1 MNTSK
6 NEDKISKIFFSKPF
20 LQEDRKE
27 NIDVSIENV
36 LCIKPIKSYLHHH
49 NPFREREDEWT
60 NEFRRDHIVETMIDI
75 GSGISV
81 TGL

>member
-20 LQEDRKE
+20 LQENRKE
-27 NIDVSIENV
+27 NIDVSIESV

-49 NPFREREDEWT
+49 NPFGEREEWT

>member
-6 NEDKISKIFFSKPF
+6 NEDKISKIFFFKPF

-27 NIDVSIENV
+27 NIDVSIESV

>member
-6 NEDKISKIFFSKPF
+6 NEDKISKIFFSKSF

-27 NIDVSIENV
+27 NIDVSIESV

>member
-6 NEDKISKIFFSKPF
+6 NEDKISKIFFFKPF

-27 NIDVSIENV
+27 NIDVSIESV

-49 NPFREREDEWT
+49 NPFRERED
-60 NEFRRDHIVETMIDI
+60 D
-75 GSGISV
+75 
-81 TGL
+81 

>member
-6 NEDKISKIFFSKPF
+6 NEDKISKIFFSKLF

-27 NIDVSIENV
+27 NIDVSIESV
-36 LCIKPIKSYLHHH
+36 LCIKPIKSYLHQH
-49 NPFREREDEWT
+49 NPFREREDERT

>member
-6 NEDKISKIFFSKPF
+6 NEDKISKIFFFKPF

-27 NIDVSIENV
+27 NIDVSIESV

-49 NPFREREDEWT
+49 NPFREREDDWT

>member
-27 NIDVSIENV
+27 NIDVSIESV

-49 NPFREREDEWT
+49 NHFGEREDE
-60 NEFRRDHIVETMIDI
+60 
-75 GSGISV
+75 
-81 TGL
+81 

>member
-27 NIDVSIENV
+27 NIDVSIESV